1 MDKFLGKLNWFGPK
15 EITENHIFSLI
26 SLIIIM
32 FILCILIFI
41 AIKKQKIDKAP
52 STTIIMVE
60 GLIVMGD
67 NYSSDLSDHRLD
79 KANPYFISL
88 FAFLFFGHIISLFG
102 FAPIGSSLSVV
113 FAATAA
119 TWFATIGIGFAYQ
132 KIKYLF
138 NLLNPIQIAG
148 NVSPL
153 ISLTFR
159 LFGNIIGGIV
169 LITLLHI
176 SLDKIWIKIIKV
188 PEGSPAA
195 TLNPISML
203 ITPFMNLYLDI
214 FVGAIQAFVFM
225 TLTISYWSQVSEV
238 EVKEKV
244 KDKVEQLKESLLKNN
259 NYDVDISINSMKE

>member
-1 MDKFLGKLNWFGPK
+1 MDRFFGKLNWFGPK
-15 EITENHIFSLI
+15 EITENHIFSLVF
-26 SLIIIM
+26 LVIIT
-32 FILCILIFI
+32 FILCILIYV

-52 STTIIMVE
+52 STSVIMVE
-60 GLIVMGD
+60 GLITMGD
-67 NYSSDLSDHRLD
+67 NYASDLSDHRLD

-88 FAFLFFGHIISLFG
+88 FCFLFFGHIISLFG
-102 FAPIGSSLSVV
+102 LVPIGSSLSVV

-119 TWFATIGIGFAYQ
+119 TWFTTIGIGFAYQ

-138 NLLNPIQIAG
+138 TLLNPIEIAG
-148 NVSPL
+148 NISPL

-188 PEGSPAA
+188 SENSPASII
-195 TLNPISML
+195 NPISML

-244 KDKVEQLKESLLKNN
+244 KDKVEELKENLLKNN
-259 NYDVDISINSMKE
+259 QYDVEIPIKTN